1 MSRVGG
7 NLHSTPGHFA
17 IEEHGDTIAALIRG
31 FLWKRSGARLID
43 QWTDL
48 RNRLAFRKTP
58 HD

>member
-7 NLHSTPGHFA
+7 
-17 IEEHGDTIAALIRG
+17 EHGDTIAVLIRG
-31 FLWKRSGARLID
+31 FLWERSGARLIV

-48 RNRLAFRKTP
+48 RNRLAFRKTL